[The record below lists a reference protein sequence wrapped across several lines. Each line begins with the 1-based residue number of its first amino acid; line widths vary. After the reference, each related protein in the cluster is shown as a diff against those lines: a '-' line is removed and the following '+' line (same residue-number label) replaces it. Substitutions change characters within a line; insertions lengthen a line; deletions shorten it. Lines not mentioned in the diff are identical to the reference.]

1 MTLSN
6 KVYDTLKWV
15 VIIAIPACT
24 TFYVTLDTIFSWG
37 YGDTVAKVSS
47 AVCTL
52 IGALLGI
59 SSSQYYKAKAV
70 SIADTIEEDMGE
82 G

>member
-24 TFYVTLDTIFSWG
+24 TFYVTLDTIFGWG

-59 SSSQYYKAKAV
+59 SSAQYYKAEAV

>member
-24 TFYVTLDTIFSWG
+24 TFYVTIDTIFSWG

-52 IGALLGI
+52 LGALLGI
-59 SSSQYYKAKAV
+59 SSAQYYKAEAV

>member
-59 SSSQYYKAKAV
+59 SSAQYYKAEAV